1 MRNLIG
7 KLQSYWL
14 ADASFVTLLIMLVTA
29 VFVLPIIMELS
40 GRGVL
45 LFNILLLSVFFSGI
59 FSTRTAGLIALSA
72 FYLVFTWRCASFV
85 SGKTRIHFLFWK
97 MS

>member
-14 ADASFVTLLIMLVTA
+14 ADASFVTLLIMLVTI
-29 VFVLPIIMELS
+29 VFVLPIIAELS

-45 LFNILLLSVFFSGI
+45 LFNILLLGVFFSGI
-59 FSTRTAGLIALSA
+59 FSTRSVGLMSVSA
-72 FYLVFTWRCASFV
+72 IL
-85 SGKTRIHFLFWK
+85 
-97 MS
+97 